1 MGQLVPGVHGALIM
15 NHILFPVDFSDPCRA
30 VAGAVAVTARA
41 LGARISLLHF
51 VRLPHLQSEF
61 AARQG
66 HFQTVMEELAGG
78 LRDYQRDLWTGLQVE
93 SRLKT
98 GEPAHEIVTSA
109 GQEAVDLVMMPKRGR
124 TRFRP
129 LLIGSVTAS
138 VLHDAHCAVWTSAH
152 AEEWEQPT
160 PPCRSILCAVDLG
173 DAAVPVLR
181 TAGEMAARFNA
192 VLRVV
197 HVAAG
202 GSSPAPT
209 RPRCEALVA
218 GAGLGEDVI
227 IDVVNQ
233 ADIVQGVFL
242 AGKVQR
248 ADLLV
253 IGRGHLQSTLGRLR
267 TNAHNLILL
276 SPCPVLSV

>member
-1 MGQLVPGVHGALIM
+1 M
-15 NHILFPVDFSDPCRA
+15 NHILFPVDFSDPCQA

-41 LGARISLLHF
+41 LEARISLLHV

-61 AARQG
+61 APHQH
-66 HFQTVMEELAGG
+66 HFMTVMEELGG
-78 LRDYQRDLWTGLQVE
+78 ALRDYQSDVWTGLQVDA
-93 SRLKT
+93 RLKS
-98 GEPAHEIVTSA
+98 GEPAHEIVVFA
-109 GQEAVDLVMMPKRGR
+109 QQEEVDLVMMPTRGR

-129 LLIGSVTAS
+129 LLLGSVTAS
-138 VLHDAHCAVWTSAH
+138 VLHDAQCAVWTSAH
-152 AEEWEQPT
+152 AEELVQPFH
-160 PPCRSILCAVDLG
+160 PYRSILCAVDLG
-173 DAAVPVLR
+173 DAAVPVLK
-181 TAGEMAARFNA
+181 TAGELAAKFNA

-202 GSSPAPT
+202 GASPAAT

-218 GAGLGEDVI
+218 AAGLGKDVI
-227 IDVVNQ
+227 VDVVNQ
-233 ADIVQGVFL
+233 ADTVQGVL
-242 AGKVQR
+242 LTGKVQR

-267 TNAHNLILL
+267 TNAHNLIRL